1 MAVKQNLGGSLP
13 KRVSPSVGFAPGSA
27 LAEGRALSA
36 SHPGTGLS
44 LYHKALAHETQ

>member
-27 LAEGRALSA
+27 LAEGRAHCCSVPAIL
-36 SHPGTGLS
+36 
-44 LYHKALAHETQ
+44 EQV